1 PWHSAVMAAASV
13 DGIQSQGVISTLKHF
28 CLNCN
33 ETNRHW
39 QDAVI
44 DPVAHRESDLL
55 AFQIAIERS
64 QPGAIMS
71 SYNKVNG
78 HYTGGTRVL
87 LQEVLKGAFGY
98 PGWVMSDWGAT
109 PSWEFALEGL
119 DQECGVQL
127 DAKLWGGEQF
137 TEPLKQTYADGRFPS
152 ERLSDMVRRIL
163 RSMFAV
169 GVDAW
174 DGEAEV

>member
-1 PWHSAVMAAASV
+1 V
-13 DGIQSQGVISTLKHF
+13 KHF

-39 QDAVI
+39 LDAVI
-44 DPVAHRESDLL
+44 DPAEHRESDLL

-78 HYTGGTRVL
+78 DYTGGNSVL
-87 LQEVLKGAFGY
+87 LQDVLKDAWGY

-109 PSWEFALEGL
+109 ASWEFALAGL

-127 DAKLWGGEQF
+127 DVMPSGAEAFTSPPTNPTPTRQF
-137 TEPLKQTYADGRFPS
+137 P
-152 ERLSDMVRRIL
+152 
-163 RSMFAV
+163 
-169 GVDAW
+169 
-174 DGEAEV
+174 